1 MTLAVVRSR
10 GLAGMSAPEVTVEV
24 HLANGLPA
32 FTLVGLPD
40 TEVREAR
47 ERVRAALQNSRF
59 DFPMRRI
66 TVNLAPADLPKE
78 SGRFDLPIALGILA
92 ATGQLPSRVLDRYE
106 FAGELSLS
114 GELRPVRGTLAMA
127 YAVTLATAESGNEK
141 FASQRNGLRGFV
153 VPSESA
159 DEAALVG
166 QVPIYPAKTLLQ
178 VVEHLRADAG
188 EADARRIEVHQA
200 MVRLTPPTYPDMF
213 DVKGQLAARRA
224 LEIAAAGGHSALLV
238 GPPGTGKTML
248 AQRFAGILPP
258 MTTDE
263 ALESAAVLSLV
274 GQFATQRWATR
285 IYRSPHHTA
294 SAVALVG
301 GGNPPLPG
309 EISLAHHGV
318 LFLDELPEFDRRVL
332 EALRQP
338 LESGRI
344 TVSRAARQVDFPAKF
359 QLIAAMN
366 PCPCGYFGHK
376 TIECRCTPDLVAR
389 YQDRISGPLLDRI
402 DMRVEVS
409 SFTEEELTTMGDG
422 EPTRYVAERVRKAY
436 HQALSRQGKLNDHLQ
451 PAEIDQVCT
460 VTGAVKQLLHAAA
473 VRLGWSMRAYHRV
486 LKVSR
491 TIADLGGASELAT
504 THVAEAIQY
513 RRSLREV

>member
-10 GLAGMSAPEVTVEV
+10 GLSGMAGPEVTVEV

-92 ATGQLPSRVLDRYE
+92 ASGQLPARALEAYE

-114 GELRPVRGTLAMA
+114 GELRPVRGALAMA
-127 YAVTLATAESGNEK
+127 YAVTRSTTGRAP
-141 FASQRNGLRGFV
+141 RGFV
-153 VPSESA
+153 VPLESA

-166 QVPIYPAKTLLQ
+166 GIPIYAARTLLE
-178 VVEHLRADAG
+178 VVEHLRHEAG
-188 EADARRIEVHQA
+188 DADAREIPPHSA
-200 MVRLTPPTYPDMF
+200 MVRMTPPTYPDLF

-224 LEIAAAGGHSALLV
+224 IEIAAAGGHSLVLV
-238 GPPGTGKTML
+238 GPPGTGKSML
-248 AQRFAGILPP
+248 AQRFAGIIPP

-274 GQFATQRWATR
+274 GQFAPQRWATR
-285 IYRSPHHTA
+285 IFRSPHHTA

-301 GGNPPLPG
+301 GGSPPMPG

-318 LFLDELPEFDRRVL
+318 LFLDELPEFERRVL

-338 LESGRI
+338 LEEGRI
-344 TVSRAARQVDFPAKF
+344 TISRAARQVDFPARF

-366 PCPCGYFGHK
+366 PCPCGYYGHK
-376 TIECRCTPDLVAR
+376 TIACRCTPDIVSR

-409 SFTEEELTTMGDG
+409 SFTEAELTSMPDG

-436 HQALSRQGKLNDHLQ
+436 NRAVSRQGKLNDHLLSSELE
-451 PAEIDQVCT
+451 AVCK
-460 VTGAVKQLLHAAA
+460 VDGEVKTLLHAAA

-486 LKVSR
+486 LRVSR
-491 TIADLGGASELAT
+491 TVADLGGAEDIT
-504 THVAEAIQY
+504 TKHVAEAIQY
-513 RRSLREV
+513 RRTLREN

>member
-1 MTLAVVRSR
+1 M
-10 GLAGMSAPEVTVEV
+10 
-24 HLANGLPA
+24 
-32 FTLVGLPD
+32 
-40 TEVREAR
+40 
-47 ERVRAALQNSRF
+47 
-59 DFPMRRI
+59 
-66 TVNLAPADLPKE
+66 
-78 SGRFDLPIALGILA
+78 
-92 ATGQLPSRVLDRYE
+92 
-106 FAGELSLS
+106 
-114 GELRPVRGTLAMA
+114 
-127 YAVTLATAESGNEK
+127 
-141 FASQRNGLRGFV
+141 

-178 VVEHLRADAG
+178 VVEHLRSDAG
-188 EADARRIEVHQA
+188 EADAQRIEVHQA

-224 LEIAAAGGHSALLV
+224 LEIAAAGGHSALMV

-263 ALESAAVLSLV
+263 ALESAAVLSLA

-301 GGNPPLPG
+301 GGNPPMPG

-318 LFLDELPEFDRRVL
+318 LFLDELPEFERRVL

-344 TVSRAARQVDFPAKF
+344 TVSRAARQVEYPAKF

-366 PCPCGYFGHK
+366 PCPCGYFGHR

-422 EPTRYVAERVRKAY
+422 EPTRFVAERVRKAY
-436 HQALSRQGKLNDHLQ
+436 HQALARQGKLNDHLQ
-451 PAEIDQVCT
+451 PAEIDQVSGCHRRGQT
-460 VTGAVKQLLHAAA
+460 AAA
-473 VRLGWSMRAYHRV
+473 RGRSPTRMVDARVSPCTESVAHDRRSGRSERPRNVTRRRSDSISAFVARSLKALAVRPIRR
-486 LKVSR
+486 R
-491 TIADLGGASELAT
+491 TLAHLCTGIANSGPLLAT
-504 THVAEAIQY
+504 GSGQRCITD
-513 RRSLREV
+513 L